1 MSDSPPEALDHTR
14 IPGTSLR
21 ASGKDGPQL
30 IASSGKRWTDE
41 AEARFLDSLAASCN
55 VTLSAQAA
63 GFSTVAIY
71 RRRRTDAG
79 FAARWQA
86 ALEQGYA
93 RIEIALVRRAADA
106 LEGFAPDPDTP
117 FPEMTVRD
125 AVTILQLHRAAV
137 RGDTGVSPRWRPRPR
152 SLDEV
157 RDSILTKLEAI
168 ASFEKEPQSA
178 ASRQSILSAA
188 AGGDEGTSAPPQD
201 ERACDPDASSN
212 SVRPEEG

>member
-1 MSDSPPEALDHTR
+1 MEHSANMRDSPPVTRDHTPTR

-21 ASGKDGPQL
+21 ASGKDGPQR
-30 IASSGKRWTDE
+30 IASTGRRWTDE
-41 AEARFLDSLAASCN
+41 AEAQFLDSLAASCN

-63 GFSTVAIY
+63 GFSKEAIY

-117 FPEMTVRD
+117 FPEMTV
-125 AVTILQLHRAAV
+125 
-137 RGDTGVSPRWRPRPR
+137 
-152 SLDEV
+152 
-157 RDSILTKLEAI
+157 
-168 ASFEKEPQSA
+168 
-178 ASRQSILSAA
+178 
-188 AGGDEGTSAPPQD
+188 
-201 ERACDPDASSN
+201 
-212 SVRPEEG
+212 